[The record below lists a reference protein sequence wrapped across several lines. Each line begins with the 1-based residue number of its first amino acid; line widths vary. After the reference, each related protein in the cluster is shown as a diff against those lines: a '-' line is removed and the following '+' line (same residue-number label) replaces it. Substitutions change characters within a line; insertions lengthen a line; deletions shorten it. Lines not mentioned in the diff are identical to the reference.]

1 MLLGARKVSLILI
14 SVLLISASVSVL
26 ATVAAYYPLSQNT
39 LFLKVNYP
47 GGYTQPYQGTYN
59 YYYGEVVT
67 VHAYSYQGYVFDGW
81 YLNGQYQ
88 GKLTTIQVTMNQD
101 YELIAQFSTRTAC
114 LTVTTNPS
122 QSGTTVPAPGLST
135 YTYGS
140 MVTVKE
146 YPGEGCTFGGWYLDG
161 TYQGLGTSILV
172 NMSQDHQVSA
182 FFSGTPTNITTTPT
196 PSPTPLP
203 TPNATAVPS
212 YLPTPA
218 LSFYCTSSPTS
229 TGFRVLVQGA
239 LMYNQ
244 TALSGAGVA
253 FEYSVNGGTS
263 WHDLAYL
270 ITDDYGNFSAVW
282 MPSASGNYAI
292 RGHWH
297 GDSAYAP
304 VTSAINFSITP
315 SDNQNSFSVSSNSTL
330 SSLIFDSTQN
340 TLGFT
345 VSGPSGTAGY
355 VQACI
360 PNTLMA
366 TTANLEV
373 TLDGAEVPFY
383 SFLQGN
389 LWIVTIEYHHSS
401 HSVVMHLDEVAAS
414 STPTSNPTQQSSP
427 TSNPTTQP
435 TSNPTTSPTPTPTV
449 PEVTAMIVLPLM
461 ASMVSAAILLKHR
474 KKVKSANTE

>member
-1 MLLGARKVSLILI
+1 MSVGAHKIGVILLFA
-14 SVLLISASVSVL
+14 LLISGSFSVV
-26 ATVAAYYPLSQNT
+26 ATAAAYYNASQDT
-39 LFLKVNYP
+39 LYLKVNYP
-47 GGYTQPYQGTYN
+47 GGYTDPYPGTYLK
-59 YYYGEVVT
+59 YYGEVVT
-67 VHAYSYQGYVFDGW
+67 VHAYSYQGYQFDGW

-88 GKLTTIQVTMNQD
+88 GKLTTIQVTMTQD

-122 QSGTTVPAPGLST
+122 MSGTTVPSPGLST
-135 YTYGS
+135 YSYGS
-140 MVTVKE
+140 VINVRE
-146 YPGEGCTFGGWYLDG
+146 YPGEGCTFSGWYLDG
-161 TYQGLGTSILV
+161 EYQGLGTSIQV
-172 NMSQDHQVSA
+172 TMNQDHQVSA

-203 TPNATAVPS
+203 TPTATAVPS

-229 TGFRVLVQGA
+229 TGFRVLIQGA
-239 LMYNQ
+239 LTYDE
-244 TALSGAGVA
+244 TPLSGAGIA

-270 ITDDYGNFSAVW
+270 ITDDYGSFSAVW

-292 RGHWH
+292 RGLWH
-297 GDSAYAP
+297 GDSVYAP

-315 SDNQNSFSVSSNSTL
+315 SDNQNSFSVTSNSTL

-345 VSGPSGTAGY
+345 VSGSSGTAGY

-360 PNTLMA
+360 PKTLME
-366 TTANLEV
+366 TASNLEV

-427 TSNPTTQP
+427 TSNPTQP
-435 TSNPTTSPTPTPTV
+435 TSSPTPTPTV
-449 PEVTAMIVLPLM
+449 PEVTAMIVLPLL
-461 ASMVSAAILLKHR
+461 AAMVSAAIIIKH
-474 KKVKSANTE
+474 KKQGKSANTE